1 MAAAFYAVAYA
12 LAFALPIAVAAL
24 TGNPPVEAADP
35 LSVLWFAAAGWVA
48 RAVIIVA
55 QGSEQLV
62 ERLGRFNRRLG
73 AGVHLVVPLIESVS
87 YKCSLRER
95 VLDVCI
101 TTDNAP
107 LSADAVVYYRVFDSR
122 LARYAVEDHV
132 QALENLVLTQLR
144 GAVGKLTLDETFT
157 ARAALGAALLAEL
170 DEVVGQWGLVVTRVE
185 VRDILPDQ
193 SIKLA
198 LEKQMTAERVK
209 RADILESEGK
219 RDAAVNVAGGN
230 AQAAV
235 VQAKAEAEATVL
247 AAKAEAEAEVLAA
260 EGRKEAAVLEASGL
274 ALGIQQLAD
283 ELGVSS
289 AEASQIYLDR
299 LRVAAASSIG
309 AAPSSKVL
317 FVDPAGVGSAATGA
331 GVGGG
336 VGALAGAAAAV
347 VEGAARDDGSG

>member
-1 MAAAFYAVAYA
+1 M
-12 LAFALPIAVAAL
+12 
-24 TGNPPVEAADP
+24 PP
-35 LSVLWFAAAGWVA
+35 
-48 RAVIIVA
+48 R
-55 QGSEQLV
+55 
-62 ERLGRFNRRLG
+62 
-73 AGVHLVVPLIESVS
+73 
-87 YKCSLRER
+87 
-95 VLDVCI
+95 VCI

-283 ELGVSS
+283 SWRELGRGF
-289 AEASQIYLDR
+289 ADLPRQIAGR
-299 LRVAAASSIG
+299 GRGSIG

>member
-1 MAAAFYAVAYA
+1 M
-12 LAFALPIAVAAL
+12 
-24 TGNPPVEAADP
+24 
-35 LSVLWFAAAGWVA
+35 
-48 RAVIIVA
+48 
-55 QGSEQLV
+55 
-62 ERLGRFNRRLG
+62 
-73 AGVHLVVPLIESVS
+73 
-87 YKCSLRER
+87 
-95 VLDVCI
+95 
-101 TTDNAP
+101 
-107 LSADAVVYYRVFDSR
+107 
-122 LARYAVEDHV
+122 
-132 QALENLVLTQLR
+132 
-144 GAVGKLTLDETFT
+144 
-157 ARAALGAALLAEL
+157 
-170 DEVVGQWGLVVTRVE
+170 E